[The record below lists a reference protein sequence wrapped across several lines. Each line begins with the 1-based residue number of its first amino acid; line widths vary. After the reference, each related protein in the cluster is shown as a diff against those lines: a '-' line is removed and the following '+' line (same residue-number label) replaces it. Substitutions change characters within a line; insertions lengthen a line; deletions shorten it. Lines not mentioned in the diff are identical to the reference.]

1 RDVEGKEYLAGSD
14 LVEGGARQ
22 EVDPQFNRPVVS
34 LQLKDGD
41 KFGDATRAILEDE
54 SLPNILVI
62 WMDYEEGD
70 SFYEELEKENPKFIS
85 APGFEQVLNTD
96 QVQIDGSFDVQSAQ
110 QLADILNAGS
120 LPVNLNE
127 EYSTSVSAQFGLDA
141 LNETIFAGA
150 LGILFVFLFMIAV
163 YRFPGFISVITLS

>member
-1 RDVEGKEYLAGSD
+1 MIEEPNRIRVQLAGIDDEEEARELLQTSARLSFRDVEGKEYLAGSD

-120 LPVNLNE
+120 LPVNLN
-127 EYSTSVSAQFGLDA
+127 D
-141 LNETIFAGA
+141 
-150 LGILFVFLFMIAV
+150 
-163 YRFPGFISVITLS
+163 